1 LKYAEKEACERRKQ
15 LLSGN
20 RIDDRTIFAKQIV
33 IRMQV
38 NREQNLLPLF
48 GFVFHSKDN
57 ELRQFAKTYH
67 LHEVAW
73 VSGRFIDISCLEI
86 YPFAIDC
93 AAFILGLSQQ
103 YSLIWSFYVSEEV
116 NTERLIT
123 FILKQMNAVVANFV
137 KEKESFIHEQLFTQV
152 EAIWNKSR
160 HNNNIG
166 QLFIEF
172 KETISEN
179 EVGKQ
184 YVEFIINE
192 LATENPRTYL
202 LQTVIDSL
210 YEHDEQTDQAK
221 TVMKV
226 KDKLLEKL
234 S

>member
-1 LKYAEKEACERRKQ
+1 MEKRRLEVMQVAQRLFLEKGFVQTSIQDIIKTANISKGTFYNYFASKNECLIAILKYAEKEACERRKQ

-73 VSGRFIDISCLEI
+73 VSGRFIDIYGPEI

-152 EAIWNKSR
+152 EAI
-160 HNNNIG
+160 
-166 QLFIEF
+166 
-172 KETISEN
+172 
-179 EVGKQ
+179 
-184 YVEFIINE
+184 
-192 LATENPRTYL
+192 
-202 LQTVIDSL
+202 
-210 YEHDEQTDQAK
+210 
-221 TVMKV
+221 
-226 KDKLLEKL
+226 
-234 S
+234 